1 MGKSPSRHCERDA
14 QRHGAEEGQ
23 MALQTGQND
32 GAGAVM
38 EGVFFGGWGGAALC
52 GCFGLM
58 EGFCV
63 CLCECF

>member
-38 EGVFFGGWGGAALC
+38 EGVFFGGVGWSSIVWLFWADGGVLC
-52 GCFGLM
+52 VF
-58 EGFCV
+58 V
-63 CLCECF
+63 